1 VLRENVWAAF
11 KRGVGRPQRPGVWIL
26 KWQAILISKRQK
38 KREPNSR
45 IITLEANDRFS
56 SNNRVTP
63 STVGDY
69 WLSDSDIVYE
79 PVVDNLSWLWRII
92 IFVPPIS
99 SLSIASLKRK
109 PSNNAISCLR
119 GRAREIVGLSS
130 RKDSFDSEAVTV
142 TECRIVR
149 PCRLKPQQIQ
159 FLIARLQFGHSV
171 TSLRRRYKPAGGYIS
186 LFLVC

>member
-1 VLRENVWAAF
+1 MKWRAVSLWAA
-11 KRGVGRPQRPGVWIL
+11 L
-26 KWQAILISKRQK
+26 KDASHR
-38 KREPNSR
+38 RC
-45 IITLEANDRFS
+45 TLNRWTWTNLKANDRFS

-130 RKDSFDSEAVTV
+130 RKDSFVIATAPVWMTRS
-142 TECRIVR
+142 VR
-149 PCRLKPQQIQ
+149 WKDPQHLS
-159 FLIARLQFGHSV
+159 F
-171 TSLRRRYKPAGGYIS
+171 SLMVLYRYRRRNKPPVAHMHGSKINKCRAETIKS
-186 LFLVC
+186 LSDSYERSKEKS

>member
-1 VLRENVWAAF
+1 MLSRDSNEIARKWKPSRRYLYLLDTN
-11 KRGVGRPQRPGVWIL
+11 GDQIL
-26 KWQAILISKRQK
+26 SLVASHR
-38 KREPNSR
+38 RC
-45 IITLEANDRFS
+45 TLNRWTWTNLKANDRFS

-69 WLSDSDIVYE
+69 WLNNSDIVYE

-130 RKDSFDSEAVTV
+130 RKDLFDSGGISFPLLRLVSS
-142 TECRIVR
+142 R
-149 PCRLKPQQIQ
+149 PR
-159 FLIARLQFGHSV
+159 V
-171 TSLRRRYKPAGGYIS
+171 YRR
-186 LFLVC
+186 